1 MKCEKCGASMVEY
14 HEGHSVG
21 FNCPNC
27 GWGIATSYFEPHELD
42 LTVYSIIVQGN
53 KVTPATV
60 KAIASIA
67 NVNFVQA
74 KKLMEMPE
82 AIVFEGNASSI
93 LKKRAILDSAGIA
106 YRITPEFQ
114 Y

>member
-14 HEGHSVG
+14 REGHSVG
-21 FNCPNC
+21 FTCMNC
-27 GWGIATSYFEPHELD
+27 GWGVATSYFETHELD

-53 KVTPATV
+53 KATPVAI

-67 NVNFVQA
+67 NVNFLQA
-74 KKLMEMPE
+74 KKLIEMPE

-93 LKKRAILDSAGIA
+93 LKKKAILGNAGIA
-106 YRITPEFQ
+106 YRITPEFH